1 MNDMQYIYGFLSNI
15 FSLVIALFF
24 VQVFLT
30 WFILF
35 PLFGLELWRED
46 KNSLSKRDW
55 DDYNKYAKD
64 DDTITPEQWRK
75 YGYAYREWYLYSQRN
90 LPFWT
95 WYERMKKKKR
105 YMIKSWEYKK
115 ILHI

>member
-1 MNDMQYIYGFLSNI
+1 MNYIFGLLMNI
-15 FSLVIALFF
+15 FSLAAVVAIVVGLF
-24 VQVFLT
+24 T
-30 WFILF
+30 WFVLF
-35 PLFGLELWRED
+35 PLWAVELWWED

-55 DDYNKYAKD
+55 EDYNKYAKE